1 MQYNFVGN
9 TNILIH
15 SVKLAP
21 SLLSIFPQ
29 AHSGQ
34 CHMCI
39 NDELNCARHMV
50 EEYSFCYLYF
60 NQRLEIGFYLIQFLL
75 YPFRSYRQAENLAEC
90 LVILLD

>member
-1 MQYNFVGN
+1 MRSYFIHLSPQVSNL
-9 TNILIH
+9 LICG
-15 SVKLAP
+15 A
-21 SLLSIFPQ
+21 IQ
-29 AHSGQ
+29 SGQ
-34 CHMCI
+34 CHVCI
-39 NDELNCARHMV
+39 NNELNSTRHMV